1 MKKITTIAGTMLL
14 LLLATS
20 LFAIQQKDDSK
31 CKDHP
36 LVTRMPDSWIHGC
49 DERTFDAYKFVTG
62 KGKTTEVE
70 GHRWTY
76 RYYPQADLKIK
87 PSELQIRRNFENA
100 FQKIGAT
107 VVGADKNKETFKL
120 VKDGK
125 EIWIELWAEF
135 TGKYGF
141 TIIQKEAM
149 TQDVVASAQVFSND
163 IRTTGHA
170 AIYGILFDTG
180 KSTIKPESAQAI
192 GEVAKLLKSD
202 PGLKIFVVGHT
213 DNVGGVDSNIKLSQ
227 SRAEAVIQEL
237 VRNSGIAA
245 ARLRGFG
252 CGQFAPVMSNDT
264 EDGRAKNRR
273 VELVKQ

>member
-1 MKKITTIAGTMLL
+1 MKKAATIVLGILILLMTTN
-14 LLLATS
+14 
-20 LFAIQQKDDSK
+20 LFAIVQKDDIK

-36 LVTRMPDSWIHGC
+36 MVTRMPDSWIHNC
-49 DERTFDAYKFVTG
+49 DEKTFDSYNFVSG
-62 KGKTTEVE
+62 KNKTVTVE

-76 RYYPQADLKIK
+76 TYYPQADLKIK
-87 PSELQIRRNFENA
+87 PSEIQIRRNFENA

-107 VVGADKNKETFKL
+107 VVGADKNKETFKV
-120 VKDGK
+120 VKDGH

-149 TQDVVASAQVFSND
+149 AQDIVASAQVFAND
-163 IRTTGHA
+163 INTTGHA
-170 AIYGILFDTG
+170 AIYGIYFDTN

-192 GEVAKLLKSD
+192 AEVAKLLKSQ
-202 PGLKIFVVGHT
+202 PGLKVYVVGHT
-213 DNVGGVDSNIKLSQ
+213 DNVGGVDSNLKLSQ
-227 SRAEAVIQEL
+227 SRAEAVMKEL
-237 VRNSGIAA
+237 AGTHGIAA
-245 ARLRGFG
+245 NRMRAFG
-252 CGQFAPVMSNDT
+252 CAQFAPVMSNDT

>member
-1 MKKITTIAGTMLL
+1 MKKITTCAGLMLL
-14 LLLATS
+14 LVMATN
-20 LFAIQQKDDSK
+20 LYAVVQKDNAA

-49 DERTFDAYKFVTG
+49 DERTFDSYNFATG
-62 KGKTTEVE
+62 KGKTTTVE

-87 PSELQIRRNFENA
+87 PSEIQIRRNFENA

-149 TQDVVASAQVFSND
+149 TQDVVANAQVFAND
-163 IRTTGHA
+163 INTTGHA
-170 AIYGILFDTG
+170 AIYGIYFDTN

-192 GEVAKLLKSD
+192 SEIAKLLKSQ
-202 PGLKIFVVGHT
+202 PGLKVYVVGHT
-213 DNVGGVDSNIKLSQ
+213 DNVGGVDSNIRLSQ
-227 SRAEAVIQEL
+227 SRADAVMKEL
-237 VRNSGIAA
+237 VGKHGVASSRMRA
-245 ARLRGFG
+245 FG
-252 CGQFAPVMSNDT
+252 CAQFAPVMSNDT